1 MTSSLKTRFV
11 LVAGLLACASIAAVA
26 IALRQSTRQ
35 EFFKFQ
41 DLERRGAIGTRL
53 SEAARLAALIDGRC
67 CDPAVISEA
76 AATLPEDLALIVV
89 DSTGAIRAQAGA
101 AMREMRRLTATVSG
115 ATAVLSGARQRGA
128 RLERFELKVDGMG
141 VPLTLADGSSGQL
154 FLISLPGHGVE
165 EAGDGNV
172 DAFLGS
178 IDRTILWAT
187 ILCGIG
193 GIALTWVFSRRVLK
207 PIDDL
212 GAAARAIA
220 AGNLSHRAPVATRDE
235 LGELARAFNMMATQ
249 LERQETL
256 RRNMLHDV
264 AHELRTPLTALRCR
278 IETIVDGL
286 ASDPRQ
292 ALAGANDEV
301 LHLGRLV
308 DDLQELALADAGELR
323 LDIADASV
331 AAVTASALAAAGLKD
346 DPRLRVDIP
355 SDLIVRADPVR
366 LRQILLNLLT
376 NADRHTPAGHHI
388 AVRGRADG
396 AEAVI
401 EVANTGSSLDDAQRE
416 RVFDRFY
423 RGDSARQRSTGGS
436 GLGLAIVKSL
446 VEAQGG
452 KVSAEGVDGE
462 TTFVC
467 RFPVR
472 PHR

>member
-1 MTSSLKTRFV
+1 
-11 LVAGLLACASIAAVA
+11 
-26 IALRQSTRQ
+26 
-35 EFFKFQ
+35 
-41 DLERRGAIGTRL
+41 
-53 SEAARLAALIDGRC
+53 
-67 CDPAVISEA
+67 
-76 AATLPEDLALIVV
+76 
-89 DSTGAIRAQAGA
+89 
-101 AMREMRRLTATVSG
+101 
-115 ATAVLSGARQRGA
+115 
-128 RLERFELKVDGMG
+128 
-141 VPLTLADGSSGQL
+141 
-154 FLISLPGHGVE
+154 
-165 EAGDGNV
+165 
-172 DAFLGS
+172 
-178 IDRTILWAT
+178 
-187 ILCGIG
+187 
-193 GIALTWVFSRRVLK
+193 VLK

-462 TTFVC
+462 TAFVC

>member
-1 MTSSLKTRFV
+1 
-11 LVAGLLACASIAAVA
+11 
-26 IALRQSTRQ
+26 
-35 EFFKFQ
+35 
-41 DLERRGAIGTRL
+41 
-53 SEAARLAALIDGRC
+53 
-67 CDPAVISEA
+67 
-76 AATLPEDLALIVV
+76 
-89 DSTGAIRAQAGA
+89 
-101 AMREMRRLTATVSG
+101 
-115 ATAVLSGARQRGA
+115 VLSGARQRGA

-193 GIALTWVFSRRVLK
+193 GIALTWVFTRRVLK

-235 LGELARAFNMMATQ
+235 IGELARAFNMMATK

-256 RRNMLHDV
+256 RRDMLHDV

-278 IETIVDGL
+278 VETLVDGL

-292 ALAGANDEV
+292 ALAGANEEV

-323 LDIADASV
+323 LDIADVSV
-331 AAVTASALAAAGLKD
+331 AAVTASAVAAAGLKN

-376 NADRHTPAGHHI
+376 NADRYTPAGHHI
-388 AVRGRADG
+388 AVRGRAD
-396 AEAVI
+396 ADEAVI
-401 EVANTGSSLDDAQRE
+401 EVANTGSALDDAQRE
-416 RVFDRFY
+416 RVFDRLY

-452 KVSAEGVDGE
+452 KVSAERVDGE

-467 RFPVR
+467 RFPVIR
-472 PHR
+472 HR